1 MSIRS
6 LPLILSLILLM
17 SAPAAAQQAERT
29 ISVSGEGIVRVAP
42 DRATVR
48 FGIVTRAQ
56 DPESARR
63 QNEQASRQAMNAV
76 RALGVEERQIRLE
89 TLRLVPAR
97 EYDPQTRQWREVG
110 FEVVRELS
118 VELDDIDR
126 LPEVVATVVQQG
138 ANRLSSVGY
147 DIRDRTRARNA
158 ALTEA
163 VANAREKAALLA
175 GAAGAQLGPV
185 LTIAEEAF
193 DFPRP
198 MFRAEMADVA
208 MQQAPVEPEA
218 YAPGEIEVRARLQVV
233 FRLQ

>member
-208 MQQAPVEPEA
+208 MQQTPVEPEA